1 MLWSD
6 NNTPWNDSSHL
17 HVRHIDHEPLP
28 YAYVQLSADLNGDQR
43 PDLLVTVNDEF
54 NGSLVAYE
62 LPPSGQI
69 RTGDFVKHVLA
80 TGFRPKDQAKGRGAP
95 GQAAVVK
102 YYSMN
107 GRKKPILILSG
118 DDDGCVYLLEATN
131 DDDPSNWD
139 YTSKVI
145 YKSEKSTI
153 GQVSVEDVD
162 NDGHPELFVPVYN
175 EGRMLIYRLVTQ

>member
-1 MLWSD
+1 M
-6 NNTPWNDSSHL
+6 
-17 HVRHIDHEPLP
+17 
-28 YAYVQLSADLNGDQR
+28 DLNGDQR
-43 PDLLVTVNDEF
+43 PDLLVTINDEF

-69 RTGDFVKHVLA
+69 LTGAFVKHVLA
-80 TGFRPKDQAKGRGAP
+80 TGFKPLEHAKGRGAP

-102 YYSMN
+102 SYSIN
-107 GRKKPILILSG
+107 GRKKPFLILSG
-118 DDDGCVYLLEATN
+118 DDDGCVYVLEAMK

-139 YTSKVI
+139 YTMKII
-145 YKSEKSTI
+145 YQAEKSTI

-162 NDGHPELFVPVYN
+162 NDGHPELFIPVYN